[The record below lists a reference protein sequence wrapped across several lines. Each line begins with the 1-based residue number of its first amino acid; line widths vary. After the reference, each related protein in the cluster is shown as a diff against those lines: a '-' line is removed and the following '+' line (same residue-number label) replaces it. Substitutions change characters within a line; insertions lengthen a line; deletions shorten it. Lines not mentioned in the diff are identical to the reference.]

1 MADVIIQT
9 LRVQDDAEIRDVAGK
24 QVARVRAS
32 KSQGKDK
39 SGEWRPSI
47 WFDVESWS
55 SNPWSYKDL
64 SALRKGQYIVVQGRL
79 SMREYDGKEGKV
91 QAYTID
97 ADRIDVLAERQQQ
110 SQQSGRSYSSD
121 GGANRSRGGYGHT
134 GNTSAPQYGA
144 GGGQSPI
151 GWDEDIPFRAPMP
164 TP

>member
-32 KSQGKDK
+32 KSQGKTK
-39 SGEWRPSI
+39 AGEWKPSI
-47 WFDVESWS
+47 WLTVETWS
-55 SNPWSYKDL
+55 SNRFAFDDL
-64 SALRKGQYIVVQGRL
+64 AALRKGQYIVAQGRL

-110 SQQSGRSYSSD
+110 AQRQPPGRTTSSYSSD
-121 GGANRSRGGYGHT
+121 GGAGRRPPEPS
-134 GNTSAPQYGA
+134 PQDYD
-144 GGGQSPI
+144 
-151 GWDEDIPFRAPMP
+151 DELPPF
-164 TP
+164 

>member
-39 SGEWRPSI
+39 SGEWKPSI

-97 ADRIDVLAERQQQ
+97 ADRIDVLADRQQQ
-110 SQQSGRSYSSD
+110 GQPSGRSYSSD

-134 GNTSAPQYGA
+134 GNTSAVQYADRG
-144 GGGQSPI
+144 
-151 GWDEDIPFRAPMP
+151 DESDLPF
-164 TP
+164 

>member
-32 KSQGKDK
+32 KSQGKTKD
-39 SGEWRPSI
+39 GEWRPSI

-97 ADRIDVLAERQQQ
+97 ADRIDVLADRQQQ
-110 SQQSGRSYSSD
+110 SQPSGRSYSSD

-134 GNTSAPQYGA
+134 GNTSAVQYADRG
-144 GGGQSPI
+144 
-151 GWDEDIPFRAPMP
+151 DESDLPF
-164 TP
+164 

>member
-32 KSQGKDK
+32 KSQGKTKD
-39 SGEWRPSI
+39 GEWRPSI

-97 ADRIDVLAERQQQ
+97 ADRIDVLADRQPQP
-110 SQQSGRSYSSD
+110 QQSGRSYSSD
-121 GGANRSRGGYGHT
+121 ANRSRGGYGHS
-134 GNTSAPQYGA
+134 GNTSAVQYADRG
-144 GGGQSPI
+144 
-151 GWDEDIPFRAPMP
+151 DESDLPF
-164 TP
+164 

>member
-32 KSQGKDK
+32 KSQGKTKD
-39 SGEWRPSI
+39 GEWRPSI

-79 SMREYDGKEGKV
+79 SMREYQSKDGGTA
-91 QAYTID
+91 QAYTIE

-110 SQQSGRSYSSD
+110 SQPSGRSYSSD

-134 GNTSAPQYGA
+134 GNTSAVQYADRG
-144 GGGQSPI
+144 
-151 GWDEDIPFRAPMP
+151 DESDLPF
-164 TP
+164 

>member
-39 SGEWRPSI
+39 SGEWKPSI
-47 WFDVESWS
+47 WFDVEAWS
-55 SNPWSYKDL
+55 SNKWAYGDL
-64 SALRKGQYIVVQGRL
+64 AGLKKGQYIVACGRL

-97 ADRIDVLAERQQQ
+97 ADRIDVLADRQQQ

-121 GGANRSRGGYGHT
+121 GGANRARGGYGHT
-134 GNTSAPQYGA
+134 GNTSAVQYADRG
-144 GGGQSPI
+144 
-151 GWDEDIPFRAPMP
+151 DESDLPF
-164 TP
+164 